1 MNSREVLIQNIKA
14 YRENAGL
21 TQAAFAARL
30 KVNPVTVSGWE
41 TGRKEPSFAI
51 LDAIA
56 DIFGVTVS
64 DLFSDKGL
72 THVPQVQ
79 TQSSFLLY
87 LSAIA
92 ASKYSVQTSVRT
104 DEDSGQCIVISL
116 GRFRNQ
122 DLFRRCEGAIT
133 LAKTHTDGLLSEQMF
148 ESALRGI
155 ILDVQSEESRK

>member
-1 MNSREVLIQNIKA
+1 MNSRDVLIQNIKA
-14 YRENAGL
+14 YREHAGL

-56 DIFGVTVS
+56 DVFGITVS
-64 DLFSDKGL
+64 DLFSDKGI
-72 THVPQVQ
+72 THVPQAQ
-79 TQSSFLLY
+79 TQSAFLLY
-87 LSAIA
+87 LSAISSSRFA
-92 ASKYSVQTSVRT
+92 VQTTARND
-104 DEDSGQCIVISL
+104 DENGQAIVVSL

-133 LAKTHTDGLLSEQMF
+133 LAKTHADGLLSDQMY

-155 ILDVQSEESRK
+155 VQDIQSEETRK